1 MSSRR
6 LLQQAFGLTLA
17 VLFLTGCGGA
27 VVGPIPTPTE
37 TSVPPTLAP
46 TETSIPP
53 TPAPTETSVPPTD
66 TTTPEIVPASQESI
80 TVREFEFRVV
90 QIALDE
96 AIFGSLPNNMG
107 SSDQILFLEFE
118 LITGENEAF
127 ANLMPVIVLESGQKR
142 EAAAWI
148 GDKFVN
154 VLTVMTFTG
163 TASEFSPGDTSVA
176 LAYVVPQN
184 PGTLLLEFPSGV
196 LIDLT
201 PLMP

>member
-46 TETSIPP
+46 TETSI
-53 TPAPTETSVPPTD
+53 PPTD